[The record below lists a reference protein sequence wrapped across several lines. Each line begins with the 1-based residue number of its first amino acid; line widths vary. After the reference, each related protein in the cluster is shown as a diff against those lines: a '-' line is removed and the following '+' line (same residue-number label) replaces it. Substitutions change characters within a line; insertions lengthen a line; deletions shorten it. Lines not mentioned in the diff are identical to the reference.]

1 MPNFIVSTA
10 TTTVRTIA
18 STEAG
23 IITAAGS
30 IVGFFPVAVT
40 MSGGRL
46 IMAGTVFADDA
57 AIDVNAGSGGFA
69 SVSIAST
76 GIAASSADGM
86 TLDGLGR
93 IALSN
98 AGLISAQNYGVT
110 TTVRTALIDN
120 SGDIVGQL
128 GVGVRAI
135 GTETFSLSNSG
146 RITGNSVSFSGIS
159 LDNNINCDV
168 TNGGLISGG
177 LGMIIE
183 STNAVLVNSGTITG
197 ASGAGIEAETTGSFK
212 LTNTGSISGGGGGVV
227 LTALGVCNIV
237 NTGVISGGGAGS
249 LSLGDGDCFV
259 RNSGTL
265 TNDID
270 LGGGVDTFFGQG
282 GIQFFITAGA
292 GADYVAGG
300 AMDEYF
306 DMGSG
311 NDAAFGGSGDD
322 SIEGYA
328 GLDTLHGGQGDDSLN
343 GVEDDDQLF
352 GGAGD
357 DTLIGDLGVDI
368 LRGGGGHDS
377 LSGGAGKDSLH
388 GNAGDDTMTGGAA
401 VDVFIF
407 GRGNGADEITD
418 FANDID
424 KLDLRVLGYAN
435 LAALAADGD
444 DTSLGLLFD
453 FTSHGG
459 GSLLVS
465 GLTLATLTA
474 VDVLI

>member
-1 MPNFIVSTA
+1 MPNFVVSTA
-10 TTTVRTIA
+10 TSTVRTIA

-23 IITAAGS
+23 IITASGS

-46 IMAGTVFADDA
+46 IMAGTVFADVA

-76 GIAASSADGM
+76 GIAASSADGL

-93 IALSN
+93 VALAN
-98 AGLISAQNYGVT
+98 AGLISAQNYGVN
-110 TTVRTALIDN
+110 TTVRFASIEN

-128 GVGVRAI
+128 GSGIRTTS
-135 GTETFSLSNSG
+135 TEILSLSNTG
-146 RITGNSVSFSGIS
+146 RITGNTISFSGIEINS
-159 LDNNINCDV
+159 NINCDV
-168 TNGGLISGG
+168 FNAGSISGNA
-177 LGMIIE
+177 GMNIE
-183 STNAVLVNSGTITG
+183 SSSVILFNTGTISG
-197 ASGAGIEAETTGSFK
+197 ASSVGILAEATAQFK
-212 LTNTGSISGGGGGVV
+212 LTNAGIINGAAGGVV
-227 LTALGVCNIV
+227 LTDLGTCTID
-237 NTGVISGGGAGS
+237 NTGVISGGGVGS
-249 LSLGDGDCFV
+249 LSLGDGDSVV

-265 TNDID
+265 ANNID

-282 GIQFFITAGA
+282 GIQFLITAGA

-322 SIEGYA
+322 SIEGYE

-352 GGAGD
+352 GGVGD
-357 DTLIGDLGVDI
+357 DTLIGDLGVDT
-368 LRGGGGHDS
+368 LRGGGGNDS
-377 LSGGAGKDSLH
+377 MLGGAGKDSLH

-424 KLDLRVLGYAN
+424 KLDLRVLGYAS

-465 GLTLATLTA
+465 GLTLATLSA